1 MALIIDL
8 KPGEK
13 ILIGDA
19 VITNDQQ
26 RTRLHIAGDSPIL
39 REKDVLQE
47 EDADTPCKKIYFLIQ
62 CMYLARNPR
71 TYHDKY
77 SNLIKEIQSAA
88 PTTTFFFLKINEHIM
103 EGVYYKAMKEAKELL
118 AHEEELVNN
127 VKSAKKMH
135 VPQEEVAANE

>member
-71 TYHDKY
+71 IYHEKY
-77 SNLIKEIQSAA
+77 FSLIKEIQSAA

-118 AHEEELVNN
+118 SHEEELVNN
-127 VKSAKKMH
+127 VKSAKKQS
-135 VPQEEVAANE
+135 VPQEEAVVNE